1 MKRAIILGLLAA
13 LGTVTIAVSA
23 YQAQG
28 GQQPRRAKVP
38 DIYKLRENLYVIGGS
53 MPEYSDE
60 FTGGNTAV
68 WVTEKGV
75 VVVDTKNPTWG
86 QMILDAIKRVTNKPV
101 IMVLT
106 SHGHNDHA
114 GSNPEMPPP
123 PNVEYVVHE
132 NIRAMWGKSD
142 CQPVANCQVFRGEK
156 AAWLPKKTFKDKMTF
171 FDGSDRVEIYWFGR
185 GHTNGDTWIV
195 FPAARAMHV
204 GDLYR
209 PRVAPFMD
217 VDNGGSGV
225 EFGETLAKGVAG
237 IKNVDTV
244 IPGHG
249 LAMTFD
255 DLKLHRDFLLDLT
268 KRVREGIKA
277 GKNAE
282 QLFKEYPTPAPFKGY
297 MEGNQAEGGR
307 ASLQRDIKIIYDEL
321 MKK

>member
-1 MKRAIILGLLAA
+1 MKRAIVLGLLAA

-23 YQAQG
+23 YQGQA

-60 FTGGNTAV
+60 FSGGNTAI
-68 WVTEKGV
+68 WLTEKGV

-86 QMILDAIKRVTNKPV
+86 QMILDSIKRVTNKPV
-101 IMVLT
+101 ILVLN
-106 SHGHNDHA
+106 SHGHNDHS

-132 NIRAMWGKSD
+132 NIQAMWGKSD
-142 CQPVANCQVFRGEK
+142 CQPVANCQAFRGDK
-156 AAWLPKKTFKDKMTF
+156 AAWLPKKTFKDKMAF
-171 FDGSDRVEIYWFGR
+171 FDGNDRVEIHWFGR

-195 FPAARAMHV
+195 FPAARTMHV

-225 EFGETLAKGVAG
+225 EFGETLAKGVAA
-237 IKNVDTV
+237 IKNVDTI

-255 DLKLHRDFLLDLT
+255 DLKLHRDFLQDLT
-268 KRVREGIKA
+268 RRVREGIKA

-282 QLFKEYPTPAPFKGY
+282 QVFKEYPTPAPFKGY
-297 MEGNQAEGGR
+297 MEGIQAEAGR
-307 ASLQRDIKIIYDEL
+307 AALQRDIKIIYDEL